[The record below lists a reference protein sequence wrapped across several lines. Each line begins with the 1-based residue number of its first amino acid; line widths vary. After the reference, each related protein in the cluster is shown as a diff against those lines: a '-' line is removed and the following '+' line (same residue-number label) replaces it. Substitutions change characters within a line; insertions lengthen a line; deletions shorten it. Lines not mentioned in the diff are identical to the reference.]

1 MGGCICFS
9 FRYLEEELPGAISGW
24 EAVESEKWMGN
35 AKTAGSLPGGVG
47 QQAGSGAS
55 SNVCALQK
63 KNFLGRGL
71 APLRA

>member
-24 EAVESEKWMGN
+24 EAVESEMDGKCQDGRL
-35 AKTAGSLPGGVG
+35 LPGGVG

-63 KNFLGRGL
+63 KNFLWRGL